1 MDLVLIVTLNGLE
14 KQEVVKTMVG
24 KRTRGDSEPVRL
36 DEVIEWYSEFSSG
49 CSGFNKTSYS
59 SILGAE
65 ADSNT
70 RWASDVWG
78 KSSYGISYYVVTP
91 EESRKLIE
99 TRGGYPLDDDSL
111 DED

>member
-49 CSGFNKTSYS
+49 CSGFNKTRLQFNSWS
-59 SILGAE
+59 RS
-65 ADSNT
+65 
-70 RWASDVWG
+70 RFKHKMG
-78 KSSYGISYYVVTP
+78 K
-91 EESRKLIE
+91 
-99 TRGGYPLDDDSL
+99 
-111 DED
+111 